1 MKLFTKMKIATALA
15 LVMTATTTVA
25 DTITQQKYF
34 GMGKD
39 FLPDDYQQISFEQ
52 FDPSKG
58 SLRLSVSIDSTI
70 VYDPT
75 KSGWTSLHVEVLT
88 GGYPR
93 EIDFRNFTWN
103 DSELPLNGNSMRF
116 QFTRDVDDGYILSD
130 FTGTGEKSVFVK
142 YQLYQSETDNST
154 PYWYSSNFTGYVTL
168 SYSYG
173 PPPVNPPAAVPE
185 SGSIAFLGIGIT
197 GLAVYG
203 RQRKKTAV

>member
-1 MKLFTKMKIATALA
+1 MKLSTKMKIATALA

-25 DTITQQKYF
+25 DTITQQKHF

-39 FLPDDYQQISFEQ
+39 FPPEDYQQIFFNQ

-58 SLRLSVSIDSTI
+58 SLRLSVTIDSTI

-75 KSGWTSLHVEVLT
+75 KSGWTSLNVEVLQ
-88 GGYPR
+88 GGLYGR
-93 EIDFRNFTWN
+93 NIDSRNFTWN
-103 DSELPLNGNSMRF
+103 DSELPQNGNSMQF
-116 QFTRDVDDGYILSD
+116 QFTRDVDDVSILSG
-130 FTGTGEKSVFVK
+130 FTGTGVESVIVMYK
-142 YQLYQSETDNST
+142 LMTGNST
-154 PYWYSSNFTGYVTL
+154 ANYWYYSSFSGYVTL